1 MRFEF
6 DDFDELAKLKVVG
19 VGGAGGNAVN
29 RMIAAGLQGV
39 EFLAVNTDVQVLE
52 LSRAHKRI
60 QVGNSLTKG
69 LGSGGDPDVGRRA
82 MEEDADLVAESLAG
96 ADMVF
101 VTAGMGGGTGTG
113 AGPLVARIAR
123 ELGALTVGIVTRP
136 FTFEGKRRHRQALE
150 GIAALKQEVDT
161 LIIIQNDKLLS
172 IVGADTPLTTAFSK
186 ADDVLL
192 HATKGISD
200 LILTPG
206 LINLDFADVRSIM
219 SGMGDALMGTG
230 TASGEDRAMKAARIA
245 ITSPLLDDVSIKGA
259 KGVLVNIT
267 GDENMTLHE
276 ISQATSIISQEAGE
290 DANVIFGAVVNRGEA
305 ESLQVTV
312 IATGFTQREREI
324 FPLAPATERIAVS
337 ERIPAAEPR
346 PAPVAVPVEIP
357 VAETK
362 TPDIVTIEALDEARI
377 EREEAESLA
386 RVGLHAVNFG
396 SYHEPNLD
404 IPTFL
409 RKQLD

>member
-60 QVGNSLTKG
+60 QVVNSLTKG

-230 TASGEDRAMKAARIA
+230 TASGEERATKAARIA

-324 FPLAPATERIAVS
+324 FPLAPAAERIAVS

-377 EREEAESLA
+377 EREEAEGLA

>member
-6 DDFDELAKLKVVG
+6 DDFDDLAKLKVVG

-29 RMIAAGLQGV
+29 RMISSGLQGV
-39 EFLAVNTDVQVLE
+39 EFIAINTDVQVLE
-52 LSRAHKRI
+52 LSKAHKRI
-60 QVGNSLTKG
+60 QVGNRLTKG
-69 LGSGGDPDVGRRA
+69 LGSGGNPDVGRKA
-82 MEEDADLVAESLAG
+82 IEEDADLVAEALAG

-113 AGPLVARIAR
+113 AGPLVARLAK
-123 ELGALTVGIVTRP
+123 EQGALTVGIVTRP
-136 FTFEGKRRHRQALE
+136 FSFEGKRRHRQALD
-150 GIAALKQEVDT
+150 GIAALKEAVDT

-172 IVGADTPLTTAFSK
+172 LVGTDTPLGEAFSQ
-186 ADDVLL
+186 ADEVLL

-230 TASGEDRAMKAARIA
+230 MAKGEERAIQAAQMA
-245 ITSPLLDDVSIKGA
+245 IRSPLLDDVSIKGA

-267 GDENMTLHE
+267 GDDKMTLHE
-276 ISQATSIISQEAGE
+276 VSQATSVISQEAGE
-290 DANVIFGAVVNRGEA
+290 EANVIFGAVVNKETSDA
-305 ESLQVTV
+305 MQVTV
-312 IATGFTQREREI
+312 IATGFEPREREI
-324 FPLAPATERIAVS
+324 MPVPEVI
-337 ERIPAAEPR
+337 AEPR
-346 PAPVAVPVEIP
+346 SSEMFSRSEFEEVPTAQEI
-357 VAETK
+357 
-362 TPDIVTIEALDEARI
+362 DN
-377 EREEAESLA
+377 LA
-386 RVGLHAVNFG
+386 RVGLGAVNFG
-396 SYHEPNLD
+396 SSHEPNLD

>member
-230 TASGEDRAMKAARIA
+230 TASGEERATKAARIA

-324 FPLAPATERIAVS
+324 FPLAPAAERIAVS

-377 EREEAESLA
+377 EREEAEGLA

>member
-6 DDFDELAKLKVVG
+6 DDQDELARLKVVG

-29 RMIAAGLQGV
+29 RMISAGLEGV
-39 EFLAVNTDVQVLE
+39 EFIAVNTDVQVLE
-52 LSRAHKRI
+52 LSKAQKRLQI
-60 QVGNSLTKG
+60 GGRLTKG

-82 MEEDADLVAESLAG
+82 MEEDADLVAETLAG

-123 ELGALTVGIVTRP
+123 ERGALTVGIVTRP
-136 FTFEGKRRHRQALE
+136 FSFEGKRRQRQALE

-172 IVGADTPLTTAFSK
+172 LVPKETPLVDAFAQ
-186 ADDVLL
+186 ADEVLH

-230 TASGEDRAMKAARIA
+230 VAKGEDRAVHAAELA
-245 ITSPLLDDVSIKGA
+245 IRSPLLDDVSIKGA
-259 KGVLVNIT
+259 RGVLVNIT
-267 GDENMTLHE
+267 GDEKMTLHE
-276 ISQATSIISQEAGE
+276 VSQATSVISEEAGE
-290 DANVIFGAVVNRGEA
+290 DANVIFGAVVRKDTA
-305 ESLQVTV
+305 EEIQVTV
-312 IATGFTQREREI
+312 IATGFEPREREI
-324 FPLAPATERIAVS
+324 IPIAETRSAEVFSLGEYEETPAVAAA
-337 ERIPAAEPR
+337 AAE
-346 PAPVAVPVEIP
+346 
-357 VAETK
+357 TY
-362 TPDIVTIEALDEARI
+362 T
-377 EREEAESLA
+377 
-386 RVGLHAVNFG
+386 RVGANVVNF
-396 SYHEPNLD
+396 SNCHEPNLD
-404 IPTFL
+404 IPAFI

>member
-6 DDFDELAKLKVVG
+6 DDYEELAKLKVVG

-52 LSRAHKRI
+52 LSRAGKRI
-60 QVGNSLTKG
+60 QIGNGLTKG

-82 MEEDADLVAESLAG
+82 MEEDADLVAEALSG
-96 ADMVF
+96 SDMVF

-123 ELGALTVGIVTRP
+123 EQGALTVGIVTRP

-186 ADDVLL
+186 ADEVLFQ
-192 HATKGISD
+192 ATKGISD

-230 TASGEDRAMKAARIA
+230 TAAGEERAVQAARAA

-267 GDENMTLHE
+267 GDDKMTLHE

-290 DANVIFGAVVNRGEA
+290 DANVIFGAVVNGGESEA
-305 ESLQVTV
+305 LQVTV
-312 IATGFTQREREI
+312 IATGFTPREREI
-324 FPLAPATERIAVS
+324 LPLAAAPERLPAV
-337 ERIPAAEPR
+337 EPR
-346 PAPVAVPVEIP
+346 AVPAAVPVEIP
-357 VAETK
+357 VAELK
-362 TPDIVTIEALDEARI
+362 TPEIVTIEALDEARI
-377 EREEAESLA
+377 EREEAENLA

-396 SYHEPNLD
+396 GYHEPNLD

>member
-6 DDFDELAKLKVVG
+6 DETDELAKLKVVG

-29 RMIAAGLQGV
+29 RMIAAGLQGI
-39 EFLAVNTDVQVLE
+39 EFVAINTDVQVLE
-52 LSRAHKRI
+52 LSKAHKRI
-60 QVGNSLTKG
+60 QVGNRLTKG

-82 MEEDADLVAESLAG
+82 TEEDADLVAEALDG

-113 AGPLVARIAR
+113 AAPLVARLAR
-123 ELGALTVGIVTRP
+123 ERGALTVGIVTRP
-136 FTFEGKRRHRQALE
+136 FTFEGRRRHQQALE
-150 GIAALKQEVDT
+150 GIAALKEEVDT

-172 IVGADTPLTTAFSK
+172 LVGADTPLVHAFGK
-186 ADDVLL
+186 ADEVLL

-230 TASGEDRAMKAARIA
+230 TAKGQDRAIQAAQSA
-245 ITSPLLDDVSIKGA
+245 IQSPLLDDVSIKGA
-259 KGVLVNIT
+259 RGVLVNIT
-267 GDENMTLHE
+267 GDEKMTLHE
-276 ISQATSIISQEAGE
+276 VSQATSIISQEAGDE
-290 DANVIFGAVVNRGEA
+290 ANVIFGAVVNRGETDQ
-305 ESLQVTV
+305 LQVTV
-312 IATGFTQREREI
+312 IATGFTPREREI
-324 FPLAPATERIAVS
+324 MPAQRTVAAASVDRAVAP
-337 ERIPAAEPR
+337 
-346 PAPVAVPVEIP
+346 PVAIPVDVP
-357 VAETK
+357 VAETRA
-362 TPDIVTIEALDEARI
+362 PEIVTVNELDEARI
-377 EREEAESLA
+377 AREEAESLA
-386 RVGLHAVNFG
+386 QVGLHAVNFG
-396 SYHEPNLD
+396 SWNDSPNLD

>member
-6 DDFDELAKLKVVG
+6 DDVDELAKLKVVG

-29 RMIAAGLQGV
+29 RMISAGLEGV
-39 EFLAVNTDVQVLE
+39 EFIAVNTDVQVLE
-52 LSRAHKRI
+52 LSKAQKRI
-60 QVGNSLTKG
+60 QIGNRLTKG

-82 MEEDADLVAESLAG
+82 MEEDADIMGEALAG

-113 AGPLVARIAR
+113 AGPLVARLAR
-123 ELGALTVGIVTRP
+123 ERGALTVGIVTRP
-136 FTFEGKRRHRQALE
+136 FSFEGKRRQRQALD

-172 IVGADTPLTTAFSK
+172 LVPKETPLVAAFAQ
-186 ADDVLL
+186 ADEVLH

-230 TASGEDRAMKAARIA
+230 VAKGEERAIHAAQMA
-245 ITSPLLDDVSIKGA
+245 IRSPLLDDVSIRGA

-267 GDENMTLHE
+267 GDEKMTLHE
-276 ISQATSIISQEAGE
+276 VSQATSVISQEAGE
-290 DANVIFGAVVNRGEA
+290 DANVIFGAVVRKDAA
-305 ESLQVTV
+305 EEIQVTV
-312 IATGFTQREREI
+312 IATGFEPREREI
-324 FPLAPATERIAVS
+324 IPTAETRSAEVFNLTEIEA
-337 ERIPAAEPR
+337 
-346 PAPVAVPVEIP
+346 APVAVAAI
-357 VAETK
+357 ETY
-362 TPDIVTIEALDEARI
+362 T
-377 EREEAESLA
+377 
-386 RVGLHAVNFG
+386 RVGANVVNF
-396 SYHEPNLD
+396 SNYHEPNLD
-404 IPTFL
+404 IPAFI

>member
-29 RMIAAGLQGV
+29 RMIDSGLGGV
-39 EFLAVNTDVQVLE
+39 EFIAINTDVQVLE
-52 LSRAHKRI
+52 LSKAHKRI
-60 QVGNSLTKG
+60 QIGNRSTKG
-69 LGSGGDPDVGRRA
+69 LGSGGNPEAGRRA
-82 MEEDADLVAESLAG
+82 MEEDTDLVSEALAG

-113 AGPLVARIAR
+113 AGPLVARLAR
-123 ELGALTVGIVTRP
+123 EQGALTVGIITRP

-150 GIAALKQEVDT
+150 GILALKQEVDT

-172 IVGADTPLTTAFSK
+172 IVGKDTPLTEAFSM
-186 ADDVLL
+186 ADEVLL

-230 TASGEDRAMKAARIA
+230 VAKGEDRAVQAARMA
-245 ITSPLLDDVSIKGA
+245 IQSPLLDDVSIRGA

-267 GDENMTLHE
+267 GDDKMTLHE
-276 ISQATSIISQEAGE
+276 VSQATSVISQEAGE
-290 DANVIFGAVVNRGEA
+290 GANVIFGAVVSKGTSDEI
-305 ESLQVTV
+305 QVTV
-312 IATGFTQREREI
+312 IATGFEPREREI
-324 FPLAPATERIAVS
+324 MPAAIATAPAQEI
-337 ERIPAAEPR
+337 AAEPR
-346 PAPVAVPVEIP
+346 GPEIIDIRDLDEAPTPVEI
-357 VAETK
+357 
-362 TPDIVTIEALDEARI
+362 DN
-377 EREEAESLA
+377 LA
-386 RVGLHAVNFG
+386 HTGVGLNAVNFG

>member
-6 DDFDELAKLKVVG
+6 DDVDELARLKVVG

-29 RMIAAGLQGV
+29 RMIDAGLQGV
-39 EFLAVNTDVQVLE
+39 EFLAVNTDVQVLD
-52 LSRAHKRI
+52 LSKAQKRI
-60 QVGNSLTKG
+60 QIGNRLTKG

-82 MEEDADLVAESLAG
+82 MEEDADIVGEALAG

-113 AGPLVARIAR
+113 AGPLVARLAR
-123 ELGALTVGIVTRP
+123 ERGALTVGIVTRP
-136 FTFEGKRRHRQALE
+136 FSFEGKRRQRQALE

-172 IVGADTPLTTAFSK
+172 LVPKETPLVAAFAQ
-186 ADDVLL
+186 ADEVLH

-230 TASGEDRAMKAARIA
+230 VAKGEDRAIHAAQMA
-245 ITSPLLDDVSIKGA
+245 IQSPLLDDVSIRGA

-267 GDENMTLHE
+267 GDDKMTLHE
-276 ISQATSIISQEAGE
+276 VSQATSVISQEAGE
-290 DANVIFGAVVNRGEA
+290 EANVIFGAVVRKDAA
-305 ESLQVTV
+305 EEIQVTV
-312 IATGFTQREREI
+312 IATGFEPREREI
-324 FPLAPATERIAVS
+324 IPTAETRSAEVFDLKGFEETPAVAAA
-337 ERIPAAEPR
+337 AAE
-346 PAPVAVPVEIP
+346 
-357 VAETK
+357 TY
-362 TPDIVTIEALDEARI
+362 TRI
-377 EREEAESLA
+377 GGN
-386 RVGLHAVNFG
+386 VVNY
-396 SYHEPNLD
+396 SNYHEPNLD
-404 IPTFL
+404 IPAFI

>member
-29 RMIAAGLQGV
+29 RMISSGLQGV
-39 EFLAVNTDVQVLE
+39 EFIAVNTDVQVLE
-52 LSRAHKRI
+52 LSKAHKRI
-60 QVGNSLTKG
+60 QVGNRLTKG
-69 LGSGGDPDVGRRA
+69 LGSGGNPDVGRKA
-82 MEEDADLVAESLAG
+82 IEEDADLVAEALAG

-113 AGPLVARIAR
+113 AGPLIAR
-123 ELGALTVGIVTRP
+123 LAKEQGALTVGIVTRP
-136 FTFEGKRRHRQALE
+136 FSFEGKRRQRQALD
-150 GIAALKQEVDT
+150 GIAALKEAVDT

-172 IVGADTPLTTAFSK
+172 LVGTDTPLGEAFSQ
-186 ADDVLL
+186 ADEVLL

-219 SGMGDALMGTG
+219 SGMGEALMGTG
-230 TASGEDRAMKAARIA
+230 AAKGEERAIQAAHMA
-245 ITSPLLDDVSIKGA
+245 IRSPLLDDVSIKGA

-267 GDENMTLHE
+267 GDDKMTLHE
-276 ISQATSIISQEAGE
+276 VSQATSVISQEAGE
-290 DANVIFGAVVNRGEA
+290 DANVIFGAVVNKEMS
-305 ESLQVTV
+305 EMMQVTV
-312 IATGFTQREREI
+312 IATGFEPREREI
-324 FPLAPATERIAVS
+324 MPVHEVI
-337 ERIPAAEPR
+337 AEPKSPKLFSIR
-346 PAPVAVPVEIP
+346 ELEEVPTAREI
-357 VAETK
+357 
-362 TPDIVTIEALDEARI
+362 DN
-377 EREEAESLA
+377 LA
-386 RVGLHAVNFG
+386 RVGLGAVNFG
-396 SYHEPNLD
+396 SCPEPNLD

>member
-6 DDFDELAKLKVVG
+6 DDVDELARLKVVG

-29 RMIAAGLQGV
+29 RMIDAGLQGV
-39 EFLAVNTDVQVLE
+39 EFLAVNTDVQVLD
-52 LSRAHKRI
+52 LSKAQKRI
-60 QVGNSLTKG
+60 QIGNRLTKG

-82 MEEDADLVAESLAG
+82 MEEDADIVGEALAG

-113 AGPLVARIAR
+113 AGPLVARLAR
-123 ELGALTVGIVTRP
+123 ERGALTGGIVTRP
-136 FTFEGKRRHRQALE
+136 FSFEGKRRQRQALE

-172 IVGADTPLTTAFSK
+172 LVPKETPLVAAFAQ
-186 ADDVLL
+186 ADEVLH

-230 TASGEDRAMKAARIA
+230 VAKGEDRAIHAAQMA
-245 ITSPLLDDVSIKGA
+245 IQSPLLDDVSIRGA

-267 GDENMTLHE
+267 GDDKMTLHE
-276 ISQATSIISQEAGE
+276 VSQATSVISQEAGE
-290 DANVIFGAVVNRGEA
+290 EANVIFGAVVRKDAA
-305 ESLQVTV
+305 EEIQVTV
-312 IATGFTQREREI
+312 IATGFEPREREI
-324 FPLAPATERIAVS
+324 IPTAETRSAEVFDLKGFEETPAVAAA
-337 ERIPAAEPR
+337 AAE
-346 PAPVAVPVEIP
+346 
-357 VAETK
+357 TY
-362 TPDIVTIEALDEARI
+362 TRI
-377 EREEAESLA
+377 GGN
-386 RVGLHAVNFG
+386 VVNY
-396 SYHEPNLD
+396 SNYHEPNLD
-404 IPTFL
+404 IPAFI

>member
-29 RMIAAGLQGV
+29 RMIEAGLQGV

-60 QVGNSLTKG
+60 QVGNHLTKG

-82 MEEDADLVAESLAG
+82 MEEDADLVAEAIAG

-123 ELGALTVGIVTRP
+123 EQGALTVGIVTRP

-161 LIIIQNDKLLS
+161 LIVIQNDKLLS
-172 IVGADTPLTTAFSK
+172 LVGSDTPLMTAFSK
-186 ADDVLL
+186 ADEVLL
-192 HATKGISD
+192 NATKGISD

-230 TASGEDRAMKAARIA
+230 TASGEDRAVQAARTA

-259 KGVLVNIT
+259 KGVLVNIS

-290 DANVIFGAVVNRGEA
+290 DANVIFGAVVSRGEA
-305 ESLQVTV
+305 DYLQVTV
-312 IATGFTQREREI
+312 IATGFTPREREVI
-324 FPLAPATERIAVS
+324 PLSTVASLAPSAEARFA
-337 ERIPAAEPR
+337 PA
-346 PAPVAVPVEIP
+346 AVPVEIP
-357 VAETK
+357 VAETR
-362 TPDIVTIEALDEARI
+362 TPEIVSIEALDEARI
-377 EREEAESLA
+377 EREERESLA

-396 SYHEPNLD
+396 NCGDLNLD